1 MSKTIVYPD
10 IACKKC
16 INITTKYMDKKRIP
30 YPDSNPGRSSWSARV
45 SFLVVRGIWWA
56 SPNFTIVFEA
66 SSSTDG
72 FLVAVSF
79 AFRHDFTGIRSC
91 DCLVFLDGTPS
102 VRAICFPLDDF
113 LYLLYSHHAFT
124 GHLLRVAA
132 PYRSPFEVLSCLIQ
146 GIFNIFGVS
155 ELVFSTVTAFYRLPW
170 PWWVFVL
177 FLGFLGDVS
186 ALAGAS
192 SSSVCHL
199 CTRWKNRKFYRVW
212 NDNEIMRFKTHTLN
226 TNYDLEN
233 LTLVLYIHI
242 TLGCPWD
249 IPWTANLYVR
259 STSYKVHKP
268 RSK

>member
-1 MSKTIVYPD
+1 MSHVQGMALESSKGYMAAPPPANYARWAWGGGYCYV
-10 IACKKC
+10 IAAIARSCHSGLVLVFSRAS
-16 INITTKYMDKKRIP
+16 KYISFCNSSFCWSWSFLFSSRG
-30 YPDSNPGRSSWSARV
+30 YACACSSWSARV

-56 SPNFTIVFEA
+56 PPNFTIVFEA
-66 SSSTDG
+66 SSSTDC

-79 AFRHDFTGIRSC
+79 AFRHDFTGIHSC
-91 DCLVFLDGTPS
+91 DCLIFLDGTPS

-124 GHLLRVAA
+124 GHLLRAAA

-177 FLGFLGDVS
+177 SLGFLGGVS

-199 CTRWKNRKFYRVW
+199 CTR
-212 NDNEIMRFKTHTLN
+212 
-226 TNYDLEN
+226 
-233 LTLVLYIHI
+233 
-242 TLGCPWD
+242 
-249 IPWTANLYVR
+249 
-259 STSYKVHKP
+259 
-268 RSK
+268 